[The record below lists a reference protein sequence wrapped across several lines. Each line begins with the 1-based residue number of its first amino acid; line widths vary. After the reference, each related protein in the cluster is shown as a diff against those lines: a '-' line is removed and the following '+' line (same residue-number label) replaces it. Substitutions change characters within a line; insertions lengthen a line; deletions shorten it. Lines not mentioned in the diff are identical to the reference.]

1 MAQVDS
7 GPASISLD
15 PQVKENE
22 EHYMGLLVKV
32 SLLLVS
38 KDFPLEVQC
47 HGAKMIKHLLEI
59 RCEDLSRADLL
70 NLNLALVKSPNEDH
84 TLRTADPGEQTKH
97 ASSLLLLS
105 VNNSS
110 RSSAAEETV
119 DGHAPITY
127 FGSRTKSEYTRLIY
141 ISESDKSNLSS
152 SSSTTSGTRS
162 DGTRSETGSWWNS
175 ESSKSSNLSCMRSF
189 VLPFD
194 DQVDYDESELEVQ
207 RLMSIDMFENDEVDG
222 DPEDQVVPKDHDD
235 FGNRITIS
243 KKVADIVH
251 PRMLGLDGKA
261 YSHQVKA
268 CLLFAEH
275 NILWEAFVIIS
286 RLRDTM
292 YKGILPWLLNP
303 LNVIWTQPDW
313 ESTFLSDGFGL
324 SCLFSDGSFLKMV
337 YNVVKFYED
346 ELKRSIEEDF
356 TEKQSY
362 DTSSVSL
369 HLFLPLLLQLLR
381 CIHALWKAQIACNLS
396 EELEKAK
403 ALNCEEDSQQNN
415 ARKLLDEIRECGYR
429 IIGLCMS
436 LNGAF
441 DELLDCSYLTV
452 TFIDFDS
459 MEFRH
464 LSKLIHLV
472 LLPLVKSCPRKFWKE
487 WMLNLLGPIL
497 EHCEDVLYYAWFS
510 LLHEGRAKVSYYFG
524 KLPGSAESIQELEH
538 TILLQFT
545 RDVSQIFGSSSSP
558 ELNSGLSRK
567 YFEDVSN
574 EKMTSFQDLES
585 LASYSLIGY
594 LLINGCFGRLRMSLF
609 GYWVDDEAATKA
621 IPFCRTLVQLA
632 GVSKD
637 EGLRLFVSDEL
648 LPSVIK
654 RLDDQLPCAIRH
666 LSCKLNVTRSDNVNR
681 DLTILSQE
689 LYNYLSSNF
698 CSRSQN
704 LVAEYKDR
712 ENAADD
718 FTCWLAKLKED
729 FYLKACCAAPEEF
742 IGMEVEWNWEFEDEF
757 RRYLPVYIDML
768 KEVDAMDNTLEL
780 DYLDNGFLLQ
790 KLRPEF
796 KLKYAIN
803 DMEHPHLRTIS
814 DMRRRKFNSMI
825 QVINHKTMFEIL
837 SKLIDLT
844 PYIKGSNYPYSV
856 IDHLEQNP
864 EALPSTF
871 DAYDVEESVHFL
883 IDSVLHIWEPQFHP
897 LIREG
902 HKDLL
907 LWIIGQLTKAK
918 EFEDFKPLA
927 PEVED
932 FLPHLRPYAMF
943 YILTKLKTSLYTT
956 AEVQLHMHE
965 EYDDYLASGK
975 LDDYIYESMRL
986 EGNFYEKDLDSW
998 AVPHQFSDLD
1008 HGLIKLS
1015 LKRRAAIVQIDRQ
1028 VRAYLN
1034 CLRCLMEDDL
1044 RKDRLTNLMSEL
1056 EAAGFFDIDNCRINW
1071 EKKHFTELVDKVS
1084 IEVFAEHSL
1093 PRHYVIRGIID
1104 YRTITLWRDRTQRSF
1119 EQVVGEACERL
1130 TAYLPQFWRDTRHYT
1145 HNFYE
1150 IVREPLE
1157 KLFV

>member
-1 MAQVDS
+1 
-7 GPASISLD
+7 
-15 PQVKENE
+15 
-22 EHYMGLLVKV
+22 
-32 SLLLVS
+32 
-38 KDFPLEVQC
+38 
-47 HGAKMIKHLLEI
+47 
-59 RCEDLSRADLL
+59 
-70 NLNLALVKSPNEDH
+70 
-84 TLRTADPGEQTKH
+84 
-97 ASSLLLLS
+97 
-105 VNNSS
+105 
-110 RSSAAEETV
+110 
-119 DGHAPITY
+119 
-127 FGSRTKSEYTRLIY
+127 
-141 ISESDKSNLSS
+141 
-152 SSSTTSGTRS
+152 
-162 DGTRSETGSWWNS
+162 
-175 ESSKSSNLSCMRSF
+175 
-189 VLPFD
+189 
-194 DQVDYDESELEVQ
+194 

-459 MEFRH
+459 M
-464 LSKLIHLV
+464 
-472 LLPLVKSCPRKFWKE
+472 
-487 WMLNLLGPIL
+487 
-497 EHCEDVLYYAWFS
+497 D

-558 ELNSGLSRK
+558 ELNSDLSFYCR
-567 YFEDVSN
+567 
-574 EKMTSFQDLES
+574 
-585 LASYSLIGY
+585 Y

-621 IPFCRTLVQLA
+621 IPFCRTL
-632 GVSKD
+632 
-637 EGLRLFVSDEL
+637 
-648 LPSVIK
+648 
-654 RLDDQLPCAIRH
+654 
-666 LSCKLNVTRSDNVNR
+666 
-681 DLTILSQE
+681 
-689 LYNYLSSNF
+689 
-698 CSRSQN
+698 N

-768 KEVDAMDNTLEL
+768 KEVDAMDNTLE
-780 DYLDNGFLLQ
+780 

-814 DMRRRKFNSMI
+814 DMRR
-825 QVINHKTMFEIL
+825 
-837 SKLIDLT
+837 
-844 PYIKGSNYPYSV
+844 GSNYPYSV

-871 DAYDVEESVHFL
+871 DAYDVEESVH
-883 IDSVLHIWEPQFHP
+883 
-897 LIREG
+897 G

-1157 KLFV
+1157 KVSILSFPPL